1 MMRYAERAHT
11 QSVRFRWLGSVI
23 AALLLLSACTSS
35 RVEKK
40 PWVSGGEERD
50 VFFDQWTTAKEE
62 SIERDKSRAPGGMP
76 SATENVPA
84 EQTPSPEILPHPVSP
99 VGASDRTLPTMIVE
113 DLDLGEQTEVGV
125 VLRALAKAGGV
136 NILVGEGVKGK
147 VLFNFNEVPWN
158 EAFQSLLSSAGLT
171 FDWEGSIIRVMSLD
185 DMKRELEVDKLMQ
198 ERQVVAMETQEA
210 APMDVSVIRIR
221 YSDASALAET
231 LQQVMTVGRGD
242 GASASASVT
251 VDVENNM
258 IILRGRPGD
267 LEQLAALIVDLDKPK
282 AQILIEARIVET
294 NRSTAEELGVQW
306 GGGNKR
312 IRGDRLYSIAGT
324 GLDQFGSNFPANLAD
339 GDGLKLGFSAERI
352 GGGELL
358 TMQLTALQEAGRA
371 NILSSPS
378 VTTMDNVLATIES
391 GEERAYQESTGGG
404 STLTTSVAWKKAVL
418 KLEVTP
424 HVVDDD
430 LIRMEIV
437 AQKDSFDES
446 KPESNGEFP
455 VNTKHASTTLLL
467 RNGETTVIGGLS
479 QESRGHSDAGVP
491 YAKSIP
497 IIGALFRKDRSA
509 QEFDEILIFI
519 TPHLL
524 GVTVAET
531 LEVPNGN

>member
-210 APMDVSVIRIR
+210 APMDV
-221 YSDASALAET
+221 
-231 LQQVMTVGRGD
+231 
-242 GASASASVT
+242 
-251 VDVENNM
+251 
-258 IILRGRPGD
+258 
-267 LEQLAALIVDLDKPK
+267 
-282 AQILIEARIVET
+282 
-294 NRSTAEELGVQW
+294 
-306 GGGNKR
+306 
-312 IRGDRLYSIAGT
+312 
-324 GLDQFGSNFPANLAD
+324 
-339 GDGLKLGFSAERI
+339 
-352 GGGELL
+352 
-358 TMQLTALQEAGRA
+358 
-371 NILSSPS
+371 
-378 VTTMDNVLATIES
+378 
-391 GEERAYQESTGGG
+391 
-404 STLTTSVAWKKAVL
+404 
-418 KLEVTP
+418 
-424 HVVDDD
+424 
-430 LIRMEIV
+430 
-437 AQKDSFDES
+437 
-446 KPESNGEFP
+446 
-455 VNTKHASTTLLL
+455 
-467 RNGETTVIGGLS
+467 
-479 QESRGHSDAGVP
+479 
-491 YAKSIP
+491 
-497 IIGALFRKDRSA
+497 
-509 QEFDEILIFI
+509 
-519 TPHLL
+519 
-524 GVTVAET
+524 
-531 LEVPNGN
+531 